1 MNDRFK
7 RVGVFALFMVLGVI
21 YAQEP
26 MNDSDDVVTTEFT
39 EEVVV
44 PEELEERERL
54 GFDIGS
60 DVEDEF
66 VLREDD
72 LVDDE
77 SDEQT
82 DDVSG
87 VDADDKTNE
96 ETAEPQ
102 EKEDEAVAPSEEE
115 VAVDEFDQREEADVP
130 EAEPTGEDEEGIESV
145 DDDVEQK
152 ASDAH
157 DEDIVRDE
165 PIVEEQITVVSEI
178 AQPTD
183 REDSDDIFRDTEKV
197 KREVARDV
205 GISPA
210 DMTFDVEKKRK
221 ETIDLVH
228 RAVQELKNQPL
239 DIACNRFSHTKRFVY
254 GDLYIF
260 LFDTQGT
267 CLAHG
272 EDAHLIWKNLY
283 DLKDW
288 VGTFIVQEIIK
299 KAKAGGGWV
308 TYGWRNATKSAYVQ
322 QVEKDGVTYVIGS
335 GYFSHSKEEAVVNIV
350 KGGVA
355 TFDRIKKE
363 KQPVDWA
370 FSRMSYPGGQ
380 FIAGNLY
387 LYALDFQGNI
397 MAQGDRPGLIG
408 SNAWNYQDANGL
420 YVNREIVKKLQTT
433 TQGVW
438 VEYVSK
444 RAKKKAYAERVKGPD
459 GKQYFIACGYYP
471 EANRAQTVELVRKG
485 YQFMKTHGKTSAVT
499 SFSERRSDD
508 FRFGDLALVVYD
520 LKGKVIADG
529 SNADNIGR
537 RMYNAQDEDGVYYIQ
552 SILQR
557 ATKEGIW
564 ANAKIRGAFQS
575 TYAQRID
582 LGIAQYVITC
592 SYFPV
597 SKPEMMTLLVQS
609 GASYLKANPREKA
622 FSEFVQREAGKF
634 QRGDLKL
641 TVVDTMGLCYAYG
654 DDADLIWRNIFKAK
668 DDDGRPFIKM
678 FINEAQQG
686 PSVIKTRLNRAEK
699 TNFVVSVEKEGKTY
713 IVASGYYQ

>member
-1 MNDRFK
+1 MSNTFK
-7 RVGVFALFMVLGVI
+7 RFSMLGLFILLGTI

-26 MNDSDDVVTTEFT
+26 MDDSDDIVSMEIA
-39 EEVVV
+39 EEIVV
-44 PEELEERERL
+44 PEESEDIEMID
-54 GFDIGS
+54 FDIGP
-60 DVEDEF
+60 DAADEF
-66 VLREDD
+66 VLREEGTEDSAT
-72 LVDDE
+72 DE
-77 SDEQT
+77 LSSLQEDEQT
-82 DDVSG
+82 TVKEVEVSGKEIDLSADLSAEALAEEEALAQEDDIVDELDELEEVDVSEG
-87 VDADDKTNE
+87 
-96 ETAEPQ
+96 AEPADQ
-102 EKEDEAVAPSEEE
+102 DMEAEEPDEEDEAIVLDEQISAASE
-115 VAVDEFDQREEADVP
+115 VA
-130 EAEPTGEDEEGIESV
+130 ESV
-145 DDDVEQK
+145 EREL
-152 ASDAH
+152 SDA
-157 DEDIVRDE
+157 
-165 PIVEEQITVVSEI
+165 
-178 AQPTD
+178 
-183 REDSDDIFRDTEKV
+183 IFRDTEKT
-197 KREVARDV
+197 KREVAREV
-205 GISPA
+205 AISPS
-210 DMTFDVEKKRK
+210 DMTFDVDKKRK

-228 RAVQELKNQPL
+228 RAVQELKTQPL
-239 DIACNRFSHTKRFVY
+239 DIACNRFSHTKNFVY

-260 LFDTQGT
+260 LFDVNGIN
-267 CLAHG
+267 LAHG
-272 EDAHLIWKNLY
+272 EDAQLIWKNLY

-288 VGTFIVQEIIK
+288 VGTFIVQELIK

-308 TYGWRNATKSAYVQ
+308 TYGWRNATKSAYVKL
-322 QVEKDGVTYVIGS
+322 VEKEGKAYVVGS

-380 FIAGNLY
+380 FVAGDLY

-408 SNAWNYQDANGL
+408 SNAWNYQDANDL
-420 YVNREIVKKLQTT
+420 YVNREIVKKLKNTT
-433 TQGVW
+433 EGVW

-444 RAKKKAYAERVKGPD
+444 RATKKAYAQRVKGPD

-471 EANRAQTVELVRKG
+471 EADRAQAVELVRKG
-485 YQFMKTHGKTSAVT
+485 YSFMKTHGKTSAVT

-508 FRFGDLALVVYD
+508 FRYGDLDLIVYD

-529 SNADNIGR
+529 GNADNIGR
-537 RMYNAQDEDGVYYIQ
+537 RMYNTQDEDGVYYVQ
-552 SILQR
+552 SILKR

-564 ANAKIRGAFQS
+564 TNAKIRGAFQS
-575 TYAQRID
+575 TYSQRID

-592 SYFPV
+592 SYYPV
-597 SKPEMMTLLVQS
+597 SKPETMTLLVQS

-622 FSEFVQREAGKF
+622 FAEFVEREGKF

-668 DDDGRPFIKM
+668 DDDGRQFIKM

-686 PSVIKTRLNRAEK
+686 PSVIKTKLNRAEK

-713 IVASGYYQ
+713 IVSSGYYQ

>member
-1 MNDRFK
+1 MSNTFK
-7 RVGVFALFMVLGVI
+7 RFSMLGLFILLGTI

-26 MNDSDDVVTTEFT
+26 MDFSDDIVSPEIAQDI
-39 EEVVV
+39 VV
-44 PEELEERERL
+44 PEESEDIEMID
-54 GFDIGS
+54 FDIGP
-60 DVEDEF
+60 DAADEF
-66 VLREDD
+66 VLQEEDTED
-72 LVDDE
+72 
-77 SDEQT
+77 SATDEQT
-82 DDVSG
+82 TVKEVEVSGKEDDIVDELDDLEEVDVSEG
-87 VDADDKTNE
+87 
-96 ETAEPQ
+96 AEPADQ
-102 EKEDEAVAPSEEE
+102 DMVEGAEESMMEPTEPDMETEEPDKEDEA
-115 VAVDEFDQREEADVP
+115 
-130 EAEPTGEDEEGIESV
+130 
-145 DDDVEQK
+145 
-152 ASDAH
+152 
-157 DEDIVRDE
+157 IVRDE
-165 PIVEEQITVVSEI
+165 QISAASEVAESVE
-178 AQPTD
+178 
-183 REDSDDIFRDTEKV
+183 REHSDAIFRDTEKT
-197 KREVARDV
+197 KREVAREV
-205 GISPA
+205 AISPS
-210 DMTFDVEKKRK
+210 DMTFDVDKKRK

-228 RAVQELKNQPL
+228 RAVQELKTQPL
-239 DIACNRFSHTKRFVY
+239 DIACNRFSHTKNFVY

-260 LFDTQGT
+260 LFDMSGT

-288 VGTFIVQEIIK
+288 VGTFIVQELIK
-299 KAKAGGGWV
+299 KAKNGGGWV
-308 TYGWRNATKSAYVQ
+308 TYGWRNATKSTYVKL
-322 QVEKDGVTYVIGS
+322 VEKEGKAYVIGS

-380 FIAGNLY
+380 FVAGDLY

-408 SNAWNYQDANGL
+408 SNSWNYQDAKGL
-420 YVNREIVKKLQTT
+420 YVNREIVKKLKNTT
-433 TQGVW
+433 EGVW

-444 RAKKKAYAERVKGPD
+444 RAQKKAYAQKVKGPD

-471 EANRAQTVELVRKG
+471 EADRAQAVELVRKG
-485 YQFMKTHGKTSAVT
+485 YSFMKTHGKTSAVT

-508 FRFGDLALVVYD
+508 FRYGDLDLIVYD

-529 SNADNIGR
+529 GNADNIGR
-537 RMYNAQDEDGVYYIQ
+537 RMYNTQDEDGVYYVQ
-552 SILQR
+552 NILKR

-564 ANAKIRGAFQS
+564 TNAKIRGAFQS
-575 TYAQRID
+575 TYSQRID

-592 SYFPV
+592 SYYPV
-597 SKPEMMTLLVQS
+597 SKPETMTLLVQS

-622 FSEFVQREAGKF
+622 FAEFVEREGRF

-668 DDDGRPFIKM
+668 DDNGRPFIKM

-686 PSVIKTRLNRAEK
+686 PSVIKTKLNRAEK